1 MRWESHQTLFLY
13 IKATYISPQL
23 RGYDAKSAT
32 RLGSR
37 QTPLMRTPTPTFL
50 NLDHCL
56 SLPRLLLPR
65 ISIHISR
72 ECIDIR
78 RSRTIWPVDCK
89 AVYEVDEQ
97 ISGLELMTVEC
108 PWK

>member
-1 MRWESHQTLFLY
+1 MRWEPHQTSFLY
-13 IKATYISPQL
+13 VKATYISPRL
-23 RGYDAKSAT
+23 RGYGAKSVT

-37 QTPLMRTPTPTFL
+37 QTPLVRTPTPTFL
-50 NLDHCL
+50 NLDHIL

-65 ISIHISR
+65 MRIRISR

-108 PWK
+108 PCK

>member
-1 MRWESHQTLFLY
+1 MRWESHQTSFLY
-13 IKATYISPQL
+13 VKATYISPQV
-23 RGYDAKSAT
+23 RGYGAKSAT
-32 RLGSR
+32 RLVSR

-50 NLDHCL
+50 NLDHVL

-65 ISIHISR
+65 MRIHISR

-78 RSRTIWPVDCK
+78 RSRTIWPDDCE

-97 ISGLELMTVEC
+97 ILGLELMTVAC
-108 PWK
+108 PCT